1 MLFWN
6 TYSECVL
13 RGKMTRAEPSGR
25 NLTSQDASIVKGMLD
40 RGDRHHD
47 IAAWFGIN
55 QGRIAEIKQG
65 LSYED
70 ALAIGLSEL
79 PPPGP
84 YSSGRAAHR
93 AIKALEEA
101 KTVLDFAKN
110 TIDSALVEIKQGI
123 L

>member
-1 MLFWN
+1 
-6 TYSECVL
+6 
-13 RGKMTRAEPSGR
+13 MTRAEPSGR
-25 NLTSQDASIVKGMLD
+25 KLTAQDAALVKGMLD

-47 IAAWFGIN
+47 IAAWFGVN

-65 LSYED
+65 ISYENIAPAD
-70 ALAIGLSEL
+70 LAEL

-93 AIKALEEA
+93 AIRALEEA
-101 KTVLDFAKN
+101 KCALDLAKETVDN
-110 TIDSALVEIKQGI
+110 ALRDIQQGE